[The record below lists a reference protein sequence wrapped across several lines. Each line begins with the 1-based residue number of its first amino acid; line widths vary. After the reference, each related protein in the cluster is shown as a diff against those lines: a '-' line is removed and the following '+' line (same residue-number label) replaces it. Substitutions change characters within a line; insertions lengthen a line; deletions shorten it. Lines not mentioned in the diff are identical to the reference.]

1 MAPMRL
7 DRRLYKAFLL
17 SMLLL
22 SVLPAEK
29 AFSQTTLDRLSIA
42 ERSDGM
48 GFVARLHLSAA
59 PDSFKVAHAGEHYV
73 QIALYGVDVSAPRGM
88 NPERPLVIESIRV
101 ADRPNGAGKLLEVN
115 LFPELIVRLNSYPD
129 VKGSHLLISLFSVS
143 RRARDTPV
151 VPDNMIVSPYNE
163 P

>member
-59 PDSFKVAHAGEHYV
+59 PDSFKVAHAGEHYIQV
-73 QIALYGVDVSAPRGM
+73 ALRSEEHTSELQSRGH
-88 NPERPLVIESIRV
+88 LVCRL
-101 ADRPNGAGKLLEVN
+101 LLEKKN
-115 LFPELIVRLNSYPD
+115 QIT
-129 VKGSHLLISLFSVS
+129 GG
-143 RRARDTPV
+143 T
-151 VPDNMIVSPYNE
+151 
-163 P
+163 